1 LTPIPKAP
9 KAEEVRLV
17 LPYPLSA
24 NRYWRSYVP
33 KGWNRALVAPSD
45 EAKVYKREVAR
56 MAKEQGAQPIVGP
69 VEYTLELYPRLPQ
82 DWAKRVKKDP
92 LWWDLTVQC
101 IDLDNARKVMLDALA
116 GICFRNDS
124 RIRKDPGE
132 IMVPDGEARC
142 VITFRAYERA
152 HPQAPLFDALDN
164 GSVIRRAAPRGTPQL
179 PAVPF

>member
-1 LTPIPKAP
+1 M
-9 KAEEVRLV
+9 RLV

-24 NRYWRSYVP
+24 NRYWRSFVP

-45 EAKVYKREVAR
+45 EAKRYKKQVAA
-56 MAKEQGAQPIVGP
+56 MAREQGAHVIEGP
-69 VEYTLELYPRLPQ
+69 VEYVLQLYPHLPQ
-82 DWAKRVKKDP
+82 DWKKRVKLDP

-116 GICFRNDS
+116 GIVFTNDS

-142 VITFRAYERA
+142 VITFKAYERA
-152 HPQAPLFDALDN
+152 HPQAPLFAADT
-164 GSVIRRAAPRGTPQL
+164 GSVIATVPRETRAGL
-179 PAVPF
+179 PATPF